1 MESARCTTSTRE
13 ILLKHQQ
20 HSGPSRFRLL
30 LILLFA
36 IPVVGSAQNI
46 NFRLQRDIMLQVEK
60 AVVYDTTSRVHLG
73 VKPIS
78 QSEVNP
84 DLMGLYGTDTT
95 VHYSHLS
102 EIVFSRHLFHLET
115 KDFEVMIDPL
125 FNFEIGEE
133 FSDTLRGERE
143 QVLRKNTRGLRV
155 QGNITDKVSFMASF
169 YENQAVFPRY
179 IRQFVSRRGVV
190 PGHGRV
196 KSYGPIGHDFAMST
210 GYVAIAPTDFLTI
223 QYGHDKNFI
232 GHGYRSLLLSDNSFN
247 YPHLRVTWQAWKNRI
262 QYTSVFGKIQSLRRM
277 PAGETREP
285 NFAPKGFS
293 YHYLSIIPW
302 DFLEIGFYEA
312 FVWRMYDPETN
323 TRTPFIG
330 STVNPLIFANTVGYG
345 LDDSNNGLLGMN
357 IRIQPIPAVQLY
369 GQAML
374 DDMESDKFGFQIG
387 AKWFNALIPN
397 LDLQVEYNR
406 ASAYSYGREEPMWS
420 YTHNNEYLA
429 HPWGAGFDEA
439 VGFVNYRW
447 KRLMAELKVIVGQ
460 YQQDY
465 QPDPAV
471 DALTHFGK
479 EILRPEN
486 AHIEDAALNPA
497 RHSSQ
502 DFRLSYVINPRYN
515 FMINAGVTNR
525 LVESPEFN
533 SNTTYV
539 YIGLRTFIDNQYFD
553 F

>member
-1 MESARCTTSTRE
+1 MGVS
-13 ILLKHQQ
+13 
-20 HSGPSRFRLL
+20 
-30 LILLFA
+30 
-36 IPVVGSAQNI
+36 QNI

-60 AVVYDTTSRVHLG
+60 AVVFDTNRVHLG
-73 VKPIS
+73 IKPFPVS
-78 QSEVNP
+78 QVNP
-84 DLMGLYGTDTT
+84 DKMGLYGTDTT
-95 VHYSHLS
+95 IHYFEVS
-102 EIVFSRHLFHLET
+102 EILLSKHLIHLKK

-125 FNFEIGEE
+125 FNFEFGEE
-133 FSDTLRGERE
+133 FSDTLRAERE

-190 PGHGRV
+190 PGSGRV
-196 KSYGPIGHDFAMST
+196 KPYGPIGSDYAMST
-210 GYVAIAPTDFLTI
+210 GYVAVAPTKFLTV

-247 YPHLRVTWQAWKNRI
+247 YPHLRVIWRAWKNRI

-277 PAGETREP
+277 PPGETREP

-293 YHYLSIIPW
+293 YHYLSFIPW
-302 DFLEIGFYEA
+302 KFLEIGLYEA
-312 FVWRMYDPETN
+312 FVWRMYDIDTE

-330 STVNPLIFANTVGYG
+330 STLNPIIFANTLGYG
-345 LDDSNNGLLGMN
+345 LDNSNNGLLGLN
-357 IRIQPIPAVQLY
+357 IRIQPIPAIQLY

-374 DDMESDKFGFQIG
+374 DASDKFGYQAG

-397 LDLQVEYNR
+397 LDLQLEYNHV
-406 ASAYSYGREEPMWS
+406 AAYSYGMEDPLWS

-439 VGFVNYRW
+439 VGFINYRW

-460 YQQDY
+460 YEQDY
-465 QPDPAV
+465 RPNPEETTT
-471 DALTHFGK
+471 THFGK
-479 EILRPEN
+479 EILRPES
-486 AHIEDAALNPA
+486 AATPEAFSNPA
-497 RHSSQ
+497 RHSAL
-502 DFRLSYVINPRYN
+502 DFRVSWVINPRYN
-515 FMINAGVTNR
+515 FMINAGVNNR
-525 LVESPEFN
+525 VLESPEFR